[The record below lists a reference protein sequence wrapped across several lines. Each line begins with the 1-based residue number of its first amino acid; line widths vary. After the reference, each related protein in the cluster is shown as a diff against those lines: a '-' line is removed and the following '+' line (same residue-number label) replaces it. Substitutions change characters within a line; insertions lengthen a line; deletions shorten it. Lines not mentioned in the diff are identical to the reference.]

1 MERFDEYTEAAQWAR
16 EIEGELE
23 FCEFTGDEKVISRF
37 SDGTSYVELWVRPER
52 HEAHTANRSIPCE
65 IKCYIV
71 VLGKELSGNDNILHP
86 DSLDEAEEVFEYQK
100 RLLAEK

>member
-1 MERFDEYTEAAQWAR
+1 MRKFDEYTEATEWAR
-16 EIEGELE
+16 EIDAELE

-65 IKCYIV
+65 IKCHIV
-71 VLGKELSGNDNILHP
+71 VLGKELSGTDDILQP
-86 DSLDEAEEVFEYQK
+86 DTFEEAEEAFEYHKQQ
-100 RLLAEK
+100 LVEK